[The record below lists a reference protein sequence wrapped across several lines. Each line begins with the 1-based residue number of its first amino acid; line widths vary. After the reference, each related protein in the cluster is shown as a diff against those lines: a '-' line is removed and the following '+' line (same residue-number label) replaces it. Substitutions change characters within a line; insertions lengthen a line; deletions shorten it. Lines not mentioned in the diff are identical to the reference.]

1 MGKKNKLKKKKKNKN
16 KNHINS
22 ESKGTPSSIKPS
34 EANEDRKKL
43 SKEFLHKKKEL
54 KRKVKRLNKKR
65 NKMKEFK
72 NYDLDFMLQD
82 YLFSS
87 QDELDKLPHDKFI
100 TYTEPKTPEE
110 NKEYIPLLISESDII
125 LDLIDARD
133 VFHSKNDAI
142 EKIINNNSKKLL
154 IYIITKCDLV
164 SDEYLRK
171 IKAYLEKLNNN
182 NPIIVISSLIRE
194 KVQLL
199 LDELKKYVEIAKNK
213 NENKS
218 CIKIGIIGAPNVGKN
233 SLIQSLELLI
243 DSNCTEKYIYF
254 NEEKDF
260 CINSIPGILFDE
272 EEKNNLLIS
281 KKYKNVDDIS
291 QPENL
296 IANLLPIVGQENLK
310 NTYELEKVP
319 ENLTDFIELI
329 KAKYDY
335 SKDILAI
342 RKILNDIITGKIRYE
357 VSV

>member
-22 ESKGTPSSIKPS
+22 DSKGTPSCIKSS
-34 EANEDRKKL
+34 EANEDRKNYQKNFFI
-43 SKEFLHKKKEL
+43 KQKEL

-100 TYTEPKTPEE
+100 TYTEPKTQED

-260 CINSIPGILFDE
+260 CINGVPGITYDDDE
-272 EEKNNLLIS
+272 RNNFLILKNIKMLMIFHSLRILLLICFKLPD
-281 KKYKNVDDIS
+281 KKI
-291 QPENL
+291 
-296 IANLLPIVGQENLK
+296 
-310 NTYELEKVP
+310 
-319 ENLTDFIELI
+319 
-329 KAKYDY
+329 
-335 SKDILAI
+335 
-342 RKILNDIITGKIRYE
+342 
-357 VSV
+357 

>member
-1 MGKKNKLKKKKKNKN
+1 M
-16 KNHINS
+16 
-22 ESKGTPSSIKPS
+22 
-34 EANEDRKKL
+34 
-43 SKEFLHKKKEL
+43 
-54 KRKVKRLNKKR
+54 
-65 NKMKEFK
+65 
-72 NYDLDFMLQD
+72 
-82 YLFSS
+82 
-87 QDELDKLPHDKFI
+87 
-100 TYTEPKTPEE
+100 
-110 NKEYIPLLISESDII
+110 
-125 LDLIDARD
+125 
-133 VFHSKNDAI
+133 
-142 EKIINNNSKKLL
+142 
-154 IYIITKCDLV
+154 
-164 SDEYLRK
+164 
-171 IKAYLEKLNNN
+171 
-182 NPIIVISSLIRE
+182 
-194 KVQLL
+194 
-199 LDELKKYVEIAKNK
+199 
-213 NENKS
+213 
-218 CIKIGIIGAPNVGKN
+218 
-233 SLIQSLELLI
+233 IQSLELLI